1 MAFEITDGNFKQV
14 ISEKKIVVVDFWAE
28 WCGPCKMVTPFI
40 EALADEYKDQ
50 AVVAKCDVD
59 DNVDVAA
66 EFGIR
71 NIPTILFFKD
81 GEVADKM
88 VGANSKAAIEDKLKA
103 LL

>member
-14 ISEKKIVVVDFWAE
+14 ISENKIVVVDFWAE

-40 EALADEYKDQ
+40 EALSDEYKDQ
-50 AVVAKCDVD
+50 AVVGKCDVD
-59 DNVDVAA
+59 DNVDVSA

-81 GEVADKM
+81 GAVADKM

>member
-14 ISEKKIVVVDFWAE
+14 ISENKIVVIDFWAD
-28 WCGPCKMVTPFI
+28 WCGPCKMITPFI
-40 EALADEYKDQ
+40 EAIAEEYKDQ
-50 AVVAKCDVD
+50 ALVGKCNVD
-59 DNVDVAA
+59 DNIDATA

-81 GEVADKM
+81 GKQVDKM
-88 VGANSKAAIEDKLKA
+88 VGGNTKAAIEDKLKA